1 MLSAV
6 QQGERA
12 WGRGR
17 ILSFESA
24 DRICLVDGN
33 LKSTVSGHL
42 IDKTEQFEVH
52 YKWKQGWDHGSSS
65 SLCPPRGL
73 LEIGVVNQSEK

>member
-6 QQGERA
+6 QQDERA
-12 WGRGR
+12 WGR

-33 LKSTVSGHL
+33 LKSMVRGHL

-65 SLCPPRGL
+65 SLCLLRGL
-73 LEIGVVNQSEK
+73 RLV

>member
-1 MLSAV
+1 MTLLAV

-12 WGRGR
+12 WGR

-24 DRICLVDGN
+24 DRNCLVDGN
-33 LKSTVSGHL
+33 LKSMVRGHL
-42 IDKTEQFEVH
+42 TDKTEQFEVH
-52 YKWKQGWDHGSSS
+52 CKWKQGWDHGSSS
-65 SLCPPRGL
+65 SLCLLRGL